1 MNIETLKQDPF
12 IQELVEKIMSNDQ
25 FLSKC
30 ESNFKL
36 IFDDGKIDGDDIP
49 IIINLILSIYNNYN
63 KIRIK
68 PAKMKQVFMLLI
80 SKLLNKFKGDIEID
94 ETLILMMLEPQI
106 DLLFTSI
113 NISKKFSCCSS
124 KPNPEAEEAK
134 LTKIRLHKL
143 EKEKLTLIP
152 DN

>member
-1 MNIETLKQDPF
+1 MNIETLKQDSS
-12 IQELVEKIMSNDQ
+12 IQELVEKIMSNDN

-36 IFDDGKIDGDDIP
+36 IFEDGKIDGDDIP

-63 KIRIK
+63 KIKIK
-68 PAKMKQVFMLLI
+68 KEKIKQVFMVLI

-106 DLLFTSI
+106 DLLFTSVQAI
-113 NISKKFSCCSS
+113 NSFPCCSS
-124 KPNPEAEEAK
+124 RPKPEVEDSN
-134 LTKIRLHKL
+134 LTKIRLQQL
-143 EKEKLTLIP
+143 EKQNYIS
-152 DN
+152 NH